1 MALAP
6 FVSDV
11 QLSPQNLR
19 EKNME
24 LRKLHLKSHVKRERQ
39 AYIRVW

>member
-24 LRKLHLKSHVKRERQ
+24 LRKSIFEGNLNDGVTHFS
-39 AYIRVW
+39 AIY

>member
-24 LRKLHLKSHVKRERQ
+24 LRKSPFDNLMKGKVRLSLV
-39 AYIRVW
+39 Y